1 MPVRFTSSTPRQT
14 SSVSSS
20 IGTSGCDR
28 PALLNSRSTRPNVS
42 RACSNSATTDA
53 SSLTSVGTGRSGPP
67 MPWPCRA
74 VCSSPAAPL
83 PASTTDQPSP
93 ARASAAA
100 RPMPLP
106 APVTIATRAR
116 VSDTVSSLVASDAS
130 RCRVTLS
137 DDDGTGDAS
146 AAATTCSRPPVML
159 LAGWH
164 DHLMA
169 NANAGQLACFA
180 EDDDRV
186 SDRHGRLGPGAMVGA
201 FELVAAHLA
210 FHRTRVGTQPPL
222 GDPLSN
228 DLGDRPP
235 DRPGDLVRGK
245 TPRGWPGDDARSATC
260 PQTTA
265 GRGPSPR
272 PGRPG
277 ASACGSRSGPAGA
290 PRPPAPHPRDA
301 WSAAPPARRAGGS
314 STHPARPRP
323 PSAGGTAR
331 PTPPRVPGRG
341 QGSW

>member
-1 MPVRFTSSTPRQT
+1 MVETGQATWPRPGRDTSCAVPERGNGGSDLPFGQ
-14 SSVSSS
+14 
-20 IGTSGCDR
+20 
-28 PALLNSRSTRPNVS
+28 
-42 RACSNSATTDA
+42 RAA
-53 SSLTSVGTGRSGPP
+53 S
-67 MPWPCRA
+67 
-74 VCSSPAAPL
+74 
-83 PASTTDQPSP
+83 
-93 ARASAAA
+93 
-100 RPMPLP
+100 
-106 APVTIATRAR
+106 
-116 VSDTVSSLVASDAS
+116 
-130 RCRVTLS
+130 
-137 DDDGTGDAS
+137 
-146 AAATTCSRPPVML
+146 
-159 LAGWH
+159 
-164 DHLMA
+164 
-169 NANAGQLACFA
+169 ANAGQLACFA

-186 SDRHGRLGPGAMVGA
+186 SDRLGRLGPAAMTGA
-201 FELVAAHLA
+201 FELVAAHLS

-222 GDPLSN
+222 RDPLSN

-235 DRPGDLVRGK
+235 GGPGDLVRGK
-245 TPRGWPGDDARSATC
+245 TPRGWPGAGARSATC

-265 GRGPSPR
+265 GRGPSPP